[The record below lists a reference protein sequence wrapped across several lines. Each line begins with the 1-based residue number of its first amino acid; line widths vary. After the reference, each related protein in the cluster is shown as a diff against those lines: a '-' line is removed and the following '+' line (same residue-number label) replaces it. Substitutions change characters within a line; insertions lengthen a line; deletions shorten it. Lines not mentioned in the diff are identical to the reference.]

1 MAEAAG
7 VVSAKRSR
15 DDSLMGAFGIPDTG
29 NSKSAAYTGTA
40 GEMTGLL
47 AEKWYRFVATTDC
60 FVHFHAS
67 EDATTSHMFVKAGV
81 PEVFYMGELTRV
93 SAIQSSSGGTLYATQ
108 LMTDDSGN

>member
-47 AEKWYRFVATTDC
+47 AENGIDSWRQQIVSSIF
-60 FVHFHAS
+60 
-67 EDATTSHMFVKAGV
+67 MRVK
-81 PEVFYMGELTRV
+81 TRRLR
-93 SAIQSSSGGTLYATQ
+93 ICL
-108 LMTDDSGN
+108 